1 MVNLKFQKCHSTGG
15 ISTTMLTS
23 SLWRSIPFFMNQ
35 YIFTRNFVNHLYCDI
50 TCDNLMPGAWKYF
63 FKINFDQ
70 SWNPGASFSSF
81 QKSFLAGTNAVL
93 KTLSE
98 QGVTRPLF
106 FNFFTTKWN
115 IFRRSMLLFYAPVFS
130 QDVFWSFNIF
140 FVEIKVQEKWYSS
153 NFHQRLELNSTFNH
167 KMHCIPRHLVLIWL
181 SCS

>member
-1 MVNLKFQKCHSTGG
+1 
-15 ISTTMLTS
+15 MLTS
-23 SLWRSIPFFMNQ
+23 SLWRSIPIFMHQ
-35 YIFTRNFVNHLYCDI
+35 YIFPRYFFTHLYCDI
-50 TCDNLMPGAWKYF
+50 ICDNLMPGAWKYF

-70 SWNPGASFSSF
+70 SWIPGASFSSF

-115 IFRRSMLLFYAPVFS
+115 IFRRIMLLLYAPVFS
-130 QDVFWSFNIF
+130 QDIFTGFIF
-140 FVEIKVQEKWYSS
+140 FAASIFPSWKLRCIKMIQ
-153 NFHQRLELNSTFNH
+153 FHQRLKLNSIFKH